1 MVVDS
6 QKLKKSG
13 VKAGI
18 WNFSTTIINQLRNF
32 IVSIILARLLIP
44 ADFGLLGMATAF
56 AGIVDAFVDF
66 GFGTALVQRKRV
78 TNKQISTV
86 FYINLGMGLLFAVI
100 MFFCSGFIAT
110 YFNEPRLIP
119 IVKVLSFSFI
129 IKALD
134 VIPRALFKRELNYRI
149 PFRISVCSGI
159 ISGIAGIVLAFIG
172 LGVWALVWSQ
182 VLGWSIATGLTW
194 INVHWTPMLYFNFK
208 KVKSLWRFG
217 YKLSISI
224 FIDQVFSRLNTIII
238 GRFFSASILG
248 LFYRAQSLNGIVI
261 QYSFAAFSGVL
272 FPTLSKCQD
281 DLPLLRYN
289 VLRILHTISFLTF
302 LFAGIMIID
311 AYELITITY
320 GYKWVDAVKFFKI
333 LGFFSITLTIPTVL
347 VNALMSVGRTD
358 INLKI
363 EIIKKIVYII
373 AIPIGLH
380 YGIYGY
386 ILLVNIAALIT
397 MPLNMW
403 ALKYISLPMWP
414 QVKAIFTNS
423 IIFFILLM
431 IYDYFL
437 NDYLTIYNQ
446 WIRLFVKTLYYIIP
460 YYLFNRI
467 IKSEGLTATT
477 NLIKLIIKRQ

>member
-1 MVVDS
+1 MAVDS
-6 QKLKKSG
+6 QVLKKSG

-32 IVSIILARLLIP
+32 IVSLILARLLMP
-44 ADFGLLGMATAF
+44 ADFGLLGMATVF

-66 GFGTALVQRKRV
+66 GFGTALIQRKRV
-78 TNKQISTV
+78 TDKQISTV
-86 FYINLGMGLLFAVI
+86 FYINLGMGLVFATT
-100 MFFCSGFIAT
+100 MFCCSGFIAN
-110 YFNEPRLIP
+110 YFNEPRLVP
-119 IVKVLSFSFI
+119 IVKVFSFSFI

-134 VIPRALFKRELNYRI
+134 VIPRSLFKRELNYRI
-149 PFRISVCSGI
+149 PFKISIFSGI
-159 ISGIAGIVLAFIG
+159 FSGVAGIVFAFIDW
-172 LGVWALVWSQ
+172 GVWALVWSQ
-182 VLGWSIATGLTW
+182 VLGWIIATGLTW
-194 INVHWTPMLYFNFK
+194 LNIHWKPMLYFNLN

-217 YKLSISI
+217 YKLSISV

-238 GRFFSASILG
+238 GKFFSASILG

-261 QYSFAAFSGVL
+261 QYSFSAFSGVL

-311 AYELITITY
+311 AYELITIAY
-320 GYKWVDAVKFFKI
+320 GYKWVDAVKFFEI
-333 LGFFSITLTIPTVL
+333 LGFFSITLTIPSVL
-347 VNALMSVGRTD
+347 VNTLMCVGRTD
-358 INLKI
+358 VNLKI
-363 EIIKKIVYII
+363 EIVKKIVYII

-386 ILLVNIAALIT
+386 VLSINIAALIT
-397 MPLNMW
+397 MPINMW

-414 QVKAIFTNS
+414 QIKAIFTNS
-423 IIFFILLM
+423 IIFFALLI
-431 IYDYFL
+431 IYNHIFD
-437 NDYLTIYNQ
+437 NYLTSYNL
-446 WIRLFVKTLYYIIP
+446 WVRLFLKTTYYVIP

-467 IKSEGLTATT
+467 IKSEGLTATI
-477 NLIKLIIKRQ
+477 NLIKLILKR